1 MTVHFEENEY
11 MLMAMFQKGSRQE
24 TMEGIRDI
32 IPFTAEDEEISA
44 LIRGALE
51 KMGDISDETFLGL
64 DLEIYKEDAMEGDGA
79 WT

>member
-1 MTVHFEENEY
+1 
-11 MLMAMFQKGSRQE
+11 MAMFQKGSRQE

-44 LIRGALE
+44 LIRDTLE
-51 KMGDISDETFLGL
+51 KMGNISDETFLGL
-64 DLEIYKEDAMEGDGA
+64 DLETYKEDVMEDDGA